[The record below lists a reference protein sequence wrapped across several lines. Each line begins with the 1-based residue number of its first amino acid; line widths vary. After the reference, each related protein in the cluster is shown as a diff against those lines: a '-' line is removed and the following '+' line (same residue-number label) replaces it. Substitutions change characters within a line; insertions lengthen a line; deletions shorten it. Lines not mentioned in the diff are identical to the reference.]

1 MLPQM
6 ALFHFF
12 MAEYYP
18 IIYTYHIFFTHSSVN
33 ECLGGF
39 CVLAIVNS
47 WISLVL
53 KKDMGWN
60 LSVRSNSFLAS
71 MSNSFLEVFIGKV
84 RWENVSKR
92 TAKIKTQKTFS
103 WELSV

>member
-1 MLPQM
+1 MPFRISLSVSDLLHLVGLSLVASMLPQM
-6 ALFHFF
+6 ALFHFL

-18 IIYTYHIFFTHSSVN
+18 IVYTYHIFFTHSSVN

-60 LSVRSNSFLAS
+60 LSVRSTSFLAS
-71 MSNSFLEVFIGKV
+71 MSNSFLEIFIGKV
-84 RWENVSKR
+84 R
-92 TAKIKTQKTFS
+92 
-103 WELSV
+103 

>member
-1 MLPQM
+1 MIPFSISLSDLLHLVGLSLVASRLPQM

-12 MAEYYP
+12 MAEYYS
-18 IIYTYHIFFTHSSVN
+18 IVYTYHIFFAHSSVN
-33 ECLGGF
+33 QCLGGV

-53 KKDMGWN
+53 KNDMGWK
-60 LSVRSNSFLAS
+60 LSVRSTSFLAS

-84 RWENVSKR
+84 R
-92 TAKIKTQKTFS
+92 
-103 WELSV
+103 